1 MRLRRVDR
9 ARSVTSRRLEPQAGA
24 RGGVEQGAR
33 SPRRASTRRR
43 GASPRA
49 GVVVVVGVGGE
60 TSTSRRRRA
69 RHRVASRVGRG
80 GGARG
85 GGISLARVRSRT
97 RRRLD
102 PGRGASPSRRRR
114 EPRRDGRPFVARIR
128 RAVPPPA
135 GDVPRRGVLRT
146 RRPGERRHR
155 RGREKWRVRRRGG
168 AVRRLVDGGLAQI
181 ERGHRAPRGAGVSV
195 AVRKAAALASAAAGG
210 VSRVAAAAAT
220 DVVVCSRGGGGLLAE
235 RLTLASELWAAGV
248 RAEVV
253 PATSP
258 SATEQFAHAAERG
271 ARVMVTVDAA
281 LLSAGERVRVRS
293 LVKGASESDVPRAEV
308 VEILRQMLVSR
319 GGGTGRR
326 EVVGTKEAS
335 RTNIPPRPSTSDN
348 ISARSA
354 QADESSNSRRQFQL
368 QASTIRRVDRR
379 VRTRRRARL

>member
-1 MRLRRVDR
+1 M
-9 ARSVTSRRLEPQAGA
+9 
-24 RGGVEQGAR
+24 
-33 SPRRASTRRR
+33 
-43 GASPRA
+43 
-49 GVVVVVGVGGE
+49 
-60 TSTSRRRRA
+60 
-69 RHRVASRVGRG
+69 
-80 GGARG
+80 
-85 GGISLARVRSRT
+85 
-97 RRRLD
+97 
-102 PGRGASPSRRRR
+102 
-114 EPRRDGRPFVARIR
+114 
-128 RAVPPPA
+128 
-135 GDVPRRGVLRT
+135 
-146 RRPGERRHR
+146 
-155 RGREKWRVRRRGG
+155 
-168 AVRRLVDGGLAQI
+168 
-181 ERGHRAPRGAGVSV
+181 SV

-319 GGGTGRR
+319 GGGTGR
-326 EVVGTKEAS
+326 
-335 RTNIPPRPSTSDN
+335 PRGCGDERGVANEYSTSPVDFGQHFG
-348 ISARSA
+348 SGSA
-354 QADESSNSRRQFQL
+354 QADESSNSPIQL